1 MTVLTFY
8 RWGIKVLHLEETEF
22 QTFQLLEISIVNG
35 RRYSIMAKNLTIMV
49 EKEKALVLMNTIMTQ
64 SLSQRQKDS

>member
-35 RRYSIMAKNLTIMV
+35 RRYSTMAKNLTIMV
-49 EKEKALVLMNTIMTQ
+49 EKEKGLVLMNTTMTQ
-64 SLSQRQKDS
+64 SLSQPQKDS